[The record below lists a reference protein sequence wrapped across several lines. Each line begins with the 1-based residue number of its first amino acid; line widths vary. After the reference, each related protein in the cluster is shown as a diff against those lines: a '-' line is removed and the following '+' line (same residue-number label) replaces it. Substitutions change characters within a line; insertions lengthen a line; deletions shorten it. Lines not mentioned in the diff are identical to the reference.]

1 MSLIKRIKHRFNSF
15 QISTKITLGYAAC
28 FAMLLLIINAVA
40 WVGVMNALFDP
51 AENALNRSMIRVAQV
66 LENLNANHDSLHA
79 DLLENEL
86 SLGVVLRV
94 VTDDG
99 VVVVDT
105 DKDYPSNEDFNSGIL
120 AEQPSFAEDY
130 LEVSQF
136 KNALIYRG
144 TMYFKPDDDDGA
156 TLYFFKTITSELKTF
171 NELENILI
179 GLDVFGMIFALFVG
193 YFLSRKTLTPIKEM
207 NEVAREIVFE
217 NMDGRIPISDAK
229 DELTKL
235 GTTLN
240 EMLDRLQKPIKSQQK
255 FVSYASHELRT
266 PATVFLGY
274 VELLEN
280 GGADDPEFLKEAME
294 ALRSEANNLQK
305 LLETISFLSR
315 YDQSRLKLDK
325 ETLDLDEIVGDVMRK
340 MKISVKTHTI
350 ELLNNTPAKIFGDAT
365 AVQQMIRVFLE
376 NAVKYTP
383 AGGNVKVNSVRD
395 GDKVLLSIADSG
407 IGIAP
412 ENQQKIFERYFRVS
426 NQNYKAQGS
435 GLGLAM
441 AKAIADLHDVE
452 ILVDSELGKGTTFTL
467 VIPVATGD

>member
-1 MSLIKRIKHRFNSF
+1 MSLLEKIKRKFNSF

-28 FAMLLLIINAVA
+28 FALLLALINVVA

-51 AENALNRSMIRVAQV
+51 AEQALNHSMINVANV
-66 LENLNANHDSLHA
+66 LENLNANHDSFRP
-79 DLLENEL
+79 DKLEDEL

-99 VVVVDT
+99 NLVVDT
-105 DKDYPSNEDFNSGIL
+105 DRDYPSIDDFESGLLEDP
-120 AEQPSFAEDY
+120 PSFADAD

-136 KNALIYRG
+136 RNALIYCG
-144 TMYFKPDDDDGA
+144 TMYFKPTNDDGA

-171 NELENILI
+171 DELKNILI
-179 GLDVFGMIFALFVG
+179 GIDIFGLIFSLFVG
-193 YFLSRKTLTPIKEM
+193 SFISRKTLTPIKEM

-217 NMDGRIPISDAK
+217 NMDGRIPIGDAK
-229 DELTKL
+229 DELAEL

-240 EMLDRLQKPIKSQQK
+240 EMLDRLQTPIKSQQK

-280 GGADDPEFLKEAME
+280 GGADDPELLRESMDAM
-294 ALRSEANNLQK
+294 RSEANNLQK

-350 ELLNNTPAKIFGDAT
+350 ELLGNPPAKIFGDAT

-383 AGGNVKVNSVRD
+383 AGGSVKVNSVRD
-395 GDKVLLSIADSG
+395 GDKILLSIADSG

-412 ENQQKIFERYFRVS
+412 ENQEKIFERYFRVS
-426 NQNYKAQGS
+426 NENYKAKGS

-441 AKAIADLHDVE
+441 AKAIADLHDIK
-452 ILVDSELGKGTTFTL
+452 ILVASELNKGTTFTL
-467 VIPVATGD
+467 VIPLANAL

>member
-1 MSLIKRIKHRFNSF
+1 MEK
-15 QISTKITLGYAAC
+15 Q
-28 FAMLLLIINAVA
+28 
-40 WVGVMNALFDP
+40 
-51 AENALNRSMIRVAQV
+51 
-66 LENLNANHDSLHA
+66 
-79 DLLENEL
+79 
-86 SLGVVLRV
+86 
-94 VTDDG
+94 
-99 VVVVDT
+99 
-105 DKDYPSNEDFNSGIL
+105 
-120 AEQPSFAEDY
+120 Y
-130 LEVSQF
+130 L
-136 KNALIYRG
+136 
-144 TMYFKPDDDDGA
+144 
-156 TLYFFKTITSELKTF
+156 
-171 NELENILI
+171 
-179 GLDVFGMIFALFVG
+179 
-193 YFLSRKTLTPIKEM
+193 
-207 NEVAREIVFE
+207 
-217 NMDGRIPISDAK
+217 
-229 DELTKL
+229 
-235 GTTLN
+235 
-240 EMLDRLQKPIKSQQK
+240 
-255 FVSYASHELRT
+255 
-266 PATVFLGY
+266 
-274 VELLEN
+274 
-280 GGADDPEFLKEAME
+280 EFLKEAME

-383 AGGNVKVNSVRD
+383 VGGNVKVNSVRD

-426 NQNYKAQGS
+426 NQNCKAQGS